1 METTNILVIGGAGFV
16 GSALCKQLEAEG
28 HNVTSLDNY
37 FTGSKLN
44 HHDGIEYIEGTPH
57 DLTELWSEPVFDYVF
72 HLGEYARV
80 EQSFNDFD
88 TVMSSNYHQF
98 PKVLEFCKLQDA
110 KLIYSGSSTKFS
122 VGEDGQAM
130 SPYAYTKANNTN
142 LLQNYAKWYGLDYT
156 IVYFYNVYGD
166 HEIGQGKY
174 ATVVAKFL
182 DIVKG
187 GHRTLP
193 VTSPGT
199 QLRNFTH
206 IDDIVAGLILAGF
219 QGSGDGYGIGSD
231 EKYSIL
237 DLVEMLK
244 AQPIMTEEKP
254 GNRMDGVLK
263 TEKLKELGWSCQ
275 RSLPEYIKG
284 KL

>member
-1 METTNILVIGGAGFV
+1 
-16 GSALCKQLEAEG
+16 
-28 HNVTSLDNY
+28 
-37 FTGSKLN
+37 
-44 HHDGIEYIEGTPH
+44 
-57 DLTELWSEPVFDYVF
+57 
-72 HLGEYARV
+72 
-80 EQSFNDFD
+80 
-88 TVMSSNYHQF
+88 
-98 PKVLEFCKLQDA
+98 
-110 KLIYSGSSTKFS
+110 
-122 VGEDGQAM
+122 M

-166 HEIGQGKY
+166 HEIGRGKY

-219 QGSGDGYGIGSD
+219 KGSGDGYGIGSD

-244 AQPIMTEEKP
+244 AQPIMTESKP

-275 RSLPEYIKG
+275 RSLPEYIEK